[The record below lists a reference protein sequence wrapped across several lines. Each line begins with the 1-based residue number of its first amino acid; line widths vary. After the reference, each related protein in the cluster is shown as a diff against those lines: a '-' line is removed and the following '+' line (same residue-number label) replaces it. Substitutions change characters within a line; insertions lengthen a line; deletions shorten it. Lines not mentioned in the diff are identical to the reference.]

1 MLSLFAIE
9 TADIVTRI
17 LLIVFLGGFLLWSLL
32 RDYRLLNHWEY
43 KIWDMRRSN
52 ERKDLEGE
60 INRMKELGE
69 EGWECYAVLKMPN
82 EDGIVHREYHFK
94 RKRSVLH
101 LSLRRTK
108 TGAGTQ
114 LKAELKK
121 DKSA

>member
-1 MLSLFAIE
+1 MLSLIAIE

-43 KIWDMRRSN
+43 KIWDMRRGT
-52 ERKDLEGE
+52 ERKDLERE
-60 INRMKELGE
+60 IDRMKELGE
-69 EGWECYAVLKMPN
+69 EGWECYAVLKMPDEN
-82 EDGIVHREYHFK
+82 GIVHREYHF
-94 RKRSVLH
+94 KRSVLH

-114 LKAELKK
+114 LKVELEKNK
-121 DKSA
+121 VA

>member
-43 KIWDMRRSN
+43 KIWDMRRGT
-52 ERKDLEGE
+52 ERKDLERE
-60 INRMKELGE
+60 IDRMKELGE

-82 EDGIVHREYHFK
+82 ENGIAHREYHFK

-121 DKSA
+121 E

>member
-1 MLSLFAIE
+1 MALDS
-9 TADIVTRI
+9 DSVTKV
-17 LLIVFLGGFLLWSLL
+17 LLLVFLGGYLFWGVL
-32 RDYRLLNHWEY
+32 RDYRLVSHWEY
-43 KIWDMRRSN
+43 KIWDMRRGTD
-52 ERKDLEGE
+52 REGMESE

-69 EGWECYAVLKMPN
+69 EGWECYAVLKMPDDN
-82 EDGIVHREYHFK
+82 GAVHREYHFK

-121 DKSA
+121 E

>member
-17 LLIVFLGGFLLWSLL
+17 LLIVFLGGFLLWSML
-32 RDYRLLNHWEY
+32 RDYRLFNHWEY
-43 KIWDMRRSN
+43 KIWDMRRGN
-52 ERKDLEGE
+52 ERKELERE

-69 EGWECYAVLKMPN
+69 DGWECYAVLKMPN
-82 EDGIVHREYHFK
+82 ENGIVHREYHFK

-101 LSLRRTK
+101 LRLQRAK

-114 LKAELKK
+114 LKVELKK
-121 DKSA
+121 D